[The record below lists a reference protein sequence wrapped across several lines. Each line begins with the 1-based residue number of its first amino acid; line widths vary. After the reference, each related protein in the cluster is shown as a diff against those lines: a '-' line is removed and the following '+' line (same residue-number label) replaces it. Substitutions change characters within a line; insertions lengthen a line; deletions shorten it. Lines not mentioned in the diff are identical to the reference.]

1 MNELKL
7 LDRLSVMNEAIT
19 NFGVIGTD
27 AKIDSQVLIQLLIQK
42 GIITEL
48 EVLAMREKVKRNT
61 SYGGLYDASIE
72 MSLELAEQRKTTDA
86 LKRLGKYGKDALTQ
100 EELDR
105 VSNSLNEIINGGN
118 QYNEEE

>member
-1 MNELKL
+1 MSDIQTLE
-7 LDRLSVMNEAIT
+7 RLHAMNEAIT
-19 NFGVIGTD
+19 NFGVIGID

-42 GIITEL
+42 GIITES

-61 SYGGLYDASIE
+61 SYGGLYDASTG
-72 MSLELAEQRKTTDA
+72 MSLELAEQRKTVDA
-86 LKRLGKYGKDALTQ
+86 LKRMLREGKDALTQ

-118 QYNEEE
+118 QYDEEE